1 MKTKTKHTKAM
12 MTWALGVAMS
22 TGGSAGCDNEPF
34 EEAQADEGI
43 EIVLGDG
50 DEARVLRVEI
60 DGPEVADGHAVYTM
74 TSAEHHAA
82 STGEMPDG
90 IIATIDDDLAT
101 GERIVTVGPDRIHRV
116 QLDGGAQL
124 CADSSCERP
133 LTWSGEPQDPLS
145 LAVLVSSLRLETEE
159 TAMRSGDVPVGVGE
173 LVAEP
178 EVSAVVRECYLL
190 GSGEDGGCYS
200 YVQSCYG
207 GGQPVAVCSTSYC
220 FEGNEGTFDHWCLN
234 V

>member
-1 MKTKTKHTKAM
+1 MKTKHTKAM

-22 TGGSAGCDNEPF
+22 TGGSAGCDNEPS
-34 EEAQADEGI
+34 EEMRAGEGI

-60 DGPEVADGHAVYTM
+60 DGPEVADGHAVYTL
-74 TSAEHHAA
+74 TNAEHYATA
-82 STGEMPDG
+82 TAGMPDG
-90 IIATIDDDLAT
+90 VIATIDDDLAT
-101 GERIVTVGPDRIHRV
+101 GERIVTAGPARIHRV

-145 LAVLVSSLRLETEE
+145 LAVLLSGLRLETEE
-159 TAMRSGDVPVGVGE
+159 TSMRGGDLPVGVGE

-178 EVSAVVRECYLL
+178 EVSAVRECYLL
-190 GSGEDGGCYS
+190 GGSEEAPCDGQ
-200 YVQSCYG
+200 VLSCYG
-207 GGQPVAVCSTSYC
+207 GGQPVAVCFERTC
-220 FEGNEGTFDHWCLN
+220 LEGNEGTFESWCLN